1 MQINRLISSLL
12 QAKSTKQK
20 SLVPHTSELLHDTV
34 IPQREMRLFTTYT
47 LSVFIETVP
56 EHLDK
61 DYDLVKDVQT
71 RLCC

>member
-1 MQINRLISSLL
+1 MQINRLISSFL

-34 IPQREMRLFTTYT
+34 IPQRERLFTTYT

-61 DYDLVKDVQT
+61 DYDLVKDGQT